1 VSVEPAPASVH
12 DESRRD
18 LPTAR
23 TVLRVVLIVVASTI
37 ALYLLYRLRE
47 PILWIL
53 IALFISVCASGPVNA
68 LNRRMPRGLAIAIVY
83 LGIVLVPI
91 GIAAILIPPVVEQS
105 VELANDLPQYAQD
118 LQETFEDDERLR
130 ELDEQ
135 YDLTQKLQDLG
146 ENAASR
152 LGDAAGALA
161 DIGAGF
167 VNLIFA
173 LVTILVLSIY
183 MVSRGRSWVD
193 LVIATRPAHEQAPL
207 RQAVDR
213 MARAVGSYVGGALA
227 QAFVAGVAAFIMLT
241 ILGVPSP
248 LPLAVV
254 MAILDLIP
262 LVGATLGAIIVG
274 IVTAFADFP
283 VDTIAWA
290 LFAIAYQQVEN
301 YVIQPR
307 IQSRAVNLDPFTIVI
322 AAIFG
327 ATLLGVVGA
336 LLAIP
341 TAAAIQIALKEY
353 VLYRR
358 EMRSESPAVR
368 SPTEP
373 AAGSGPGSPVSR
385 PS

>member
-1 VSVEPAPASVH
+1 MN
-12 DESRRD
+12 DDSRRD
-18 LPTAR
+18 LPTTR
-23 TVLRVVLIVVASTI
+23 TVLRVLLIIVATGI
-37 ALYLLYRLRE
+37 ALYLLYRLRK
-47 PILWIL
+47 PISWVVLATF
-53 IALFISVCASGPVNA
+53 IALVASAPVNR

-91 GIAAILIPPVVEQS
+91 GILAILIPPVVEQS
-105 VELANDLPQYAQD
+105 VELANDLPGYVDDLQQEVEKNEQLQD
-118 LQETFEDDERLR
+118 LDQQF
-130 ELDEQ
+130 
-135 YDLTQKLQDLG
+135 DLTQKLQDLG

-152 LGDAAGALA
+152 LDDAAGALA

-167 VNLIFA
+167 VEGVFA
-173 LVTILVLSIY
+173 LVTILVLSMF

-193 LVIATRPAHEQAPL
+193 KALAARPDHEAKALREALDHIAT
-207 RQAVDR
+207 AV
-213 MARAVGSYVGGALA
+213 AGYVGGALA
-227 QAFVAGVAAFIMLT
+227 QAFIAGVAAFIMLT

-274 IVTAFADFP
+274 VVTVFADFP

-290 LFAIAYQQVEN
+290 LFAIGYQQVEN

-307 IQSRAVNLDPFTIVI
+307 IQSRAVDLDPFIIVI

-327 ATLLGVVGA
+327 ASLVGVIGA

-341 TAAAIQIALKEY
+341 AAAAIQIAVREY
-353 VLYRR
+353 LAHRR
-358 EMRSESPAVR
+358 GQRPGQTGGAA
-368 SPTEP
+368 PGPEP
-373 AAGSGPGSPVSR
+373 APGTAPGPPAPD
-385 PS
+385 PSA

>member
-1 VSVEPAPASVH
+1 MN
-12 DESRRD
+12 DDSRRD
-18 LPTAR
+18 LPTTR
-23 TVLRVVLIVVASTI
+23 TVLRVLLIIVATGI
-37 ALYLLYRLRE
+37 ALYLLYRLRK
-47 PILWIL
+47 PISWVVLATF
-53 IALFISVCASGPVNA
+53 IALVASAPVNR

-91 GIAAILIPPVVEQS
+91 GILAILIPPVVEQS
-105 VELANDLPQYAQD
+105 VELANDLPGYVDDLQQEVEKNEQLQD
-118 LQETFEDDERLR
+118 LDQQF
-130 ELDEQ
+130 
-135 YDLTQKLQDLG
+135 DLTQKLQDLG

-152 LGDAAGALA
+152 LDDAAGALA

-167 VNLIFA
+167 VEGVFA
-173 LVTILVLSIY
+173 LVTILVLSMF

-193 LVIATRPAHEQAPL
+193 KALAARPDHEAKALREALDHIAT
-207 RQAVDR
+207 AV
-213 MARAVGSYVGGALA
+213 AGYVGGALA
-227 QAFVAGVAAFIMLT
+227 QAFIAGVAAFIMLT

-274 IVTAFADFP
+274 VVTVFADFP

-290 LFAIAYQQVEN
+290 LFAIGYQQVEN

-307 IQSRAVNLDPFTIVI
+307 IQSRAVDLDPFIIVI

-327 ATLLGVVGA
+327 ASLVGVIGA

-341 TAAAIQIALKEY
+341 AAAAIQIAVREY
-353 VLYRR
+353 LAHRR
-358 EMRSESPAVR
+358 GQRPGQTGGAA
-368 SPTEP
+368 PGPEP
-373 AAGSGPGSPVSR
+373 APGTAPGPPA
-385 PS
+385 PDPPA